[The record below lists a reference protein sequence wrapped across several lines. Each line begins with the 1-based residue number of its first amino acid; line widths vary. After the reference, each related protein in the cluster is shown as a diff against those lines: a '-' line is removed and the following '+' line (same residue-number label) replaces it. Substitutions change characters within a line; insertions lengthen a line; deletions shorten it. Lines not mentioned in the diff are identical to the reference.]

1 MQSFS
6 RFVSTIWCWWRE
18 IGPIPGLTN
27 SGEAWREGQ
36 GLNGFCW
43 RIIIKHPHFRNT
55 GLACC
60 WLLPWKHKG
69 SDLDTC
75 FSIFKAF
82 KPFHKPGEGVSL
94 VVKISGSKRI
104 LSWVAKIS
112 QFWSSQFP
120 QCSYPW
126 PSSRQWLA
134 RCCQN
139 FSSAPRSCSQ
149 LQLASLHQNC
159 IAWEATLYGKCDI
172 TFCFQL
178 NLQVLDYFP
187 NFITSLQSF
196 LLSRRLE
203 KRCLLDKYK
212 WEKCRKVNYFVSWKS
227 FDECLICTIFSVTGH
242 LQKRRFKNIF

>member
-1 MQSFS
+1 MQFIKESSFVITALFQIWSLYKSMQSFS
-6 RFVSTIWCWWRE
+6 QFVSTIWCWWRGNWANSRTDQFRR
-18 IGPIPGLTN
+18 GPERG
-27 SGEAWREGQ
+27 GQ

-82 KPFHKPGEGVSL
+82 KPFHKPREGVSL

-112 QFWSSQFP
+112 QFWSSQFAH
-120 QCSYPW
+120 CSYPWYPW

-139 FSSAPRSCSQ
+139 FSSAPRFCSQ

-159 IAWEATLYGKCDI
+159 IAWEALLCGKCDI
-172 TFCFQL
+172 TFCF
-178 NLQVLDYFP
+178 
-187 NFITSLQSF
+187 
-196 LLSRRLE
+196 
-203 KRCLLDKYK
+203 
-212 WEKCRKVNYFVSWKS
+212 
-227 FDECLICTIFSVTGH
+227 
-242 LQKRRFKNIF
+242 